1 MARKMAAYQHIL
13 EEPLSVPTRVLMA
26 LAIVCALAAFQAPLW
41 TMSFQS
47 NQYPDPL
54 RLAIYIDHLEGQ
66 KTEMRDDLREINSLN
81 HYIGMRPLLE
91 SDFAEFVWLP
101 FVVGF
106 FVLILLRA
114 IVLGSVRDLVD
125 VTALFTYFG
134 LFSAWVFY
142 RRLYE
147 YGHNLDPEAAIDVE
161 PFTPP
166 FFGRVKIANFWI
178 ESFPG
183 GGSWALTALGLLLVV
198 ALVIAILKARRSVAA
213 VGEAA

>member
-1 MARKMAAYQHIL
+1 MARKMATYQRVL
-13 EEPLSVPTRVLMA
+13 DEPLSVPTRVLMA
-26 LAIVCALAAFQAPLW
+26 LTLVCALAAFQWPLW

-125 VTALFTYFG
+125 VTALFVYFG
-134 LFSAWVFY
+134 LFSAWTFY

-178 ESFPG
+178 ESYPG

-198 ALVIAILKARRSVAA
+198 ALALAVWKARRTVAA
-213 VGEAA
+213 GEAA